1 LSKWTPAA
9 GAVLALFLSAC
20 GTGESAAPAP
30 AEAFPAA
37 TAPGPDATVTV
48 GAATPREPGATP
60 AKVLG
65 GVNAEIFGR
74 VELLAPGEIT
84 VTPPEGAGQAAFL
97 SDDTVLL
104 VAYGKCPDGSGT
116 ETETVDAMNRGTK
129 QCSVKGLEE
138 FLRGNPLS
146 GDVAISGGVVVKIV
160 EHKGG

>member
-1 LSKWTPAA
+1 MSKWMPAA
-9 GAVLALFLSAC
+9 GAVLVLFLSAC
-20 GTGESAAPAP
+20 SAGESAAPAP
-30 AEAFPAA
+30 AEASPAV
-37 TAPGPDATVTV
+37 TAPGTDATT
-48 GAATPREPGATP
+48 GAATPREPRAAPT
-60 AKVLG
+60 KVLG

-84 VTPPEGAGQAAFL
+84 VTPPGGTGQAAYL

-116 ETETVDAMNRGTK
+116 ETETVDGMNRGTK

-138 FLRGNPLS
+138 FLKSNPLS